1 MEEGGGRSVCAG
13 ERGGTVVESGP
24 TVRVLPPAVKQ
35 GRVFSTSGYLSRASL
50 DAETVSE
57 EEFREIRESAL
68 RSFIRFVSPRAESG
82 EPEVNARQSEIFET
96 GE

>member
-35 GRVFSTSGYLSRASL
+35 GRVFSTSGYLVPA
-50 DAETVSE
+50 
-57 EEFREIRESAL
+57 
-68 RSFIRFVSPRAESG
+68 
-82 EPEVNARQSEIFET
+82 
-96 GE
+96 